1 MILKI
6 ASLCNKSWIIH
17 SCKSKIQSS
26 LKNKLLNTL
35 HFDEQIMWTDNSLQ
49 MVKILIS
56 AKGKIE
62 HWITLEEA
70 EESMIL

>member
-17 SCKSKIQSS
+17 SCKSKIHSS

-35 HFDEQIMWTDNSLQ
+35 HFDEQIIWTDNSLQ

-56 AKGKIE
+56 AKGKTE
-62 HWITLEEA
+62 HEITLEEA